1 MNVLKGFRN
10 VGILL
15 ATIGL
20 TMVFVVRI
28 FGDWGNADKEL
39 ALVCVIASAFGG
51 CLWVFCAG
59 AMKKD

>member
-10 VGILL
+10 VGIFL
-15 ATIGL
+15 AILGL
-20 TMVFVVRI
+20 TMMAVIGV
-28 FGDWGNADKEL
+28 FGDGTTADEEL
-39 ALVCVIASAFGG
+39 GLVCVFASAFGG